1 MSAETVQLWSFI
13 TAGLLIV
20 IGLYAI
26 IFMDNMIKKII
37 GAMFIGDG
45 ANLVLI
51 TEGFRPGAIVPI
63 ITEKLFN
70 EGSNGLF
77 QGFADQASYSLPYAL
92 VLTNIVI
99 GASTLAVLLAI
110 AIKLYQRYHSLSV
123 NEIFKED
130 SQ

>member
-1 MSAETVQLWSFI
+1 MSGEAVQLWSFI
-13 TAGLLIV
+13 TAGLLII

-37 GAMFIGDG
+37 GAMLIGDG

-51 TEGFRPGAIVPI
+51 TEGFKPGAIVPI
-63 ITEKLFN
+63 ISEKLFN
-70 EGSNGLF
+70 DGANGVF
-77 QGFADQASYSLPYAL
+77 QGFADQASNSLPYAL

-99 GASTLAVLLAI
+99 GASTLAVLLGI
-110 AIKLYQRYHSLSV
+110 AIKLYQKYNSLSV

-130 SQ
+130 LI